1 MSQFEALTITALGI
15 SVVFIGLLLC
25 IAFIEVFSRIAKG
38 STWGEHGHGAGHQ
51 AAPAAVPDVEPP
63 QLPPAEPVDG
73 EVLAVI
79 ATVIEVERKLYLNR
93 SGRLTIRRP
102 AVVSGV

>member
-15 SVVFIGLLLC
+15 SVVFTGLLLC

-38 STWGEHGHGAGHQ
+38 STWGEHGHQ

-63 QLPPAEPVDG
+63 QLSPAEPVDG

-79 ATVIEVERKLYLNR
+79 ATVIEVERKLYLSR